1 MAPGIDMSDKN
12 AWDDSFLQDSWNDA
26 VAEYEKYHSIARSG
40 RRLEDALTEEE
51 LKELREDNGDLIGEV
66 EAIPEVVAEA
76 NGNSDQM
83 DAEESMQETEGVEQ
97 VVQAELPPQETT
109 ASEELNQPQSANA
122 GTAAPHDN
130 VFAAMPQA
138 LLGTV
143 QDENLKN
150 IMMSWYYAGYYT
162 GLHAG
167 QQLPRDAPPKQ

>member
-1 MAPGIDMSDKN
+1 MVPAVDISDKN
-12 AWDDSFLQDSWNDA
+12 AWDDSFLQDSWNAA

-40 RRLEDALTEEE
+40 KRLEDVLTREE
-51 LKELREDNGDLIGEV
+51 LKELQADYGDLIGDADDEGEIV
-66 EAIPEVVAEA
+66 EA

-83 DAEESMQETEGVEQ
+83 DTEDSMQETEDVGLDL
-97 VVQAELPPQETT
+97 QAEHQPHETT
-109 ASEELNQPQSANA
+109 ASEEQNLSHVAIA
-122 GTAAPHDN
+122 GTTAPSDN
-130 VFAAMPQA
+130 AFAALPQA

-167 QQLPRDAPPKQ
+167 QQLPKDAPPQQ